1 MLRNLSVIAKDI
13 YMDFLSFVFVDLSYH
28 HTEKKQLLE
37 CWKVYGPASN
47 PLPYTFILLQHA
59 YLVQ

>member
-1 MLRNLSVIAKDI
+1 
-13 YMDFLSFVFVDLSYH
+13 MDFLSFVFVDLSYH